1 VAQPFLILDGYNVM
15 HAAGMARFL
24 GGPGELQAA
33 REGLLQFIAE
43 ELTEVECRRTHVVF
57 DAINAPTHLQ
67 RVYRIRS
74 ITVEFADPG
83 GDADTVIE
91 NLIRGHNSP
100 RQVRVVSSDHRIQR
114 AAKRRR
120 CRFIDSEE
128 WLARLEKRA
137 ARQMKANRKPMS
149 VEEAVKFGGQ
159 LAPAEVERWMRE
171 FGVADSDENSG

>member
-1 VAQPFLILDGYNVM
+1 MYKV
-15 HAAGMARFL
+15 
-24 GGPGELQAA
+24 
-33 REGLLQFIAE
+33 
-43 ELTEVECRRTHVVF
+43 
-57 DAINAPTHLQ
+57 
-67 RVYRIRS
+67 RS

-91 NLIRGHNSP
+91 DLIRGHNSP

-171 FGVADSDENSG
+171 FGVADSGESSG